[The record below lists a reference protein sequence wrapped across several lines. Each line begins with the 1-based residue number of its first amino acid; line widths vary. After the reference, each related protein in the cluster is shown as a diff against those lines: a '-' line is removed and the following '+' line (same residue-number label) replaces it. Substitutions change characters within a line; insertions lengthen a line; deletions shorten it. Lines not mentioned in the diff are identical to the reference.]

1 MRNLFLVISA
11 IISVFTVAFSQN
23 TKGGAAE
30 NTNPKASTTGNVY
43 ALIVGV
49 SDYQYSETYDPLQ
62 FADVDGRVFY
72 NYMVSSNGGKIPKEN
87 IDTLFNDDAT
97 ASAVLTKIDEF
108 IERVK
113 PNDIFYFYFS
123 GHGDAVNAE
132 YPVLLP
138 FDAPPSRGGK
148 EKNHYRTGLTV
159 LQITTIKNMFKDIQL
174 KGARVIF
181 ISDACRTN
189 ELAGGIQGNV
199 DVFKS
204 IMDEDAGEL
213 RFTSCSANQVSF
225 EGPQWG
231 GGRGLFSY
239 HLVNGL
245 RGMADRS
252 PVDNEITVRELNF
265 YLTEMVEN
273 QTLDSLENMPRQIP
287 QMNCS
292 NRWINCDRLVL
303 NKVTQ
308 KEKDKV
314 TLEIKNSTN
323 ASDLIA
329 AKGKGVHLAAEMKA
343 IGKGDLYSEF
353 LKRIKANS
361 FLGAEGAYGVYETI
375 SADTVIPESLRKEF
389 KNMLSNYLLTSV
401 NKVINA
407 YLNASKN
414 HKVYTKEYF
423 LNAYDELKLF
433 SELSPTYHY
442 NKSVIDANLLFLEG
456 HSYYTSQKTSELL
469 YGLSRIDS
477 ALVLNPDAAYLYNI
491 KGILEQVLHQYN
503 KAKASFKK
511 GMELAPNWIYPI
523 TNVGII
529 YNILNQKDSTMS
541 YYLKSLSLDSNY
553 SRTYSII
560 ARGYKRFNDLD
571 SAYYYA
577 YKGLEIDPLDP
588 ETLVL
593 LGNLK
598 NSENKYSEALKFYYK
613 AIAADSMYVDAYA
626 GALVTH
632 VDSFVDQNDS
642 LEYYMSKMLYTDVT
656 NPATYIS
663 IADLLVSLDQYS
675 VAKDYYEYAIEFDSL
690 NTDAWNGLGYV
701 YYKKESYDTAIG
713 ILTYSTMLDS
723 NYALTHNLLG
733 LSYFRKNDNASAL
746 LSILKAHEIDP
757 WSEKY
762 TYSAGYLYYSLGD
775 FQNAIIFYKKNFE
788 QANRDLDVYYELLK
802 CYAQLNNQNEAISYL
817 RLGIKIAPD
826 KFIYSEMKK
835 EVDLKNLKKN
845 KEYKKILKG
854 IKKAEKSKKKA

>member
-1 MRNLFLVISA
+1 MRNLFLLVIS
-11 IISVFTVAFSQN
+11 IFTVFTTTFSQN
-23 TKGGAAE
+23 TKGGSAE
-30 NTNPKASTTGNVY
+30 NTNPKSTTGDVY

-49 SDYQYSETYDPLQ
+49 SDYQYTETYDPLQ

-108 IERVK
+108 IHRVK

-174 KGARVIF
+174 KGAKVIF

-189 ELAGGIQGNV
+189 ELAGGSQGNI

-213 RFTSCSANQVSF
+213 RLTSCSANQVSF

-245 RGMADRS
+245 KGMADRS
-252 PVDNEITVRELNF
+252 PEDNRITVRELNN
-265 YLTEMVEN
+265 YLTEMVEA
-273 QTLDSLENMPRQIP
+273 QTYDTLEMLPRQIP

-292 NRWINCDRLVL
+292 NRWSNCEYLVL
-303 NKVTQ
+303 NSVTKAE
-308 KEKDKV
+308 KEKVK
-314 TLEIKNSTN
+314 LEIKNSTN

-329 AKGKGVHLAAEMKA
+329 AKGKGVHLAVEMKA
-343 IGKGDLYSEF
+343 IGKGDVYNEF

-361 FLGAEGAYGVYETI
+361 FLGADGAYGVYETI
-375 SADTVIPESLRKEF
+375 SADTIIPEPLKIEF

-423 LNAYDELKLF
+423 VNAHNELKLF

-456 HSYYTSQKTSELL
+456 HSYYTSQKTNELL

-491 KGILEQVLHQYN
+491 KGILEQSLHQYN
-503 KAKASFKK
+503 TAKASFKK

-560 ARGYKRFNDLD
+560 ARGYERFNDLD
-571 SAYYYA
+571 SAYFYA
-577 YKGLEIDPLDP
+577 IKGLEKDPLDP

-593 LGNLK
+593 LGDLK
-598 NSENKYSEALKFYYK
+598 RSEKKYDEALNFYYR
-613 AIAADSMYVDAYA
+613 ATSVDSMYVDAYA

-632 VDSFVDQNDS
+632 VESYVDQSDS
-642 LEYYMSKMLYTDVT
+642 LEFYITKMLHTDIT
-656 NPATYIS
+656 NPSTYIS
-663 IADLLVSLDQYS
+663 IADLLLSLDQYET
-675 VAKDYYEYAIEFDSL
+675 AEDYYEYAIGFDSL

-701 YYKKESYDTAIG
+701 YYKRGVYDTAIG
-713 ILTYSTMLDS
+713 VFTYSTMLDN
-723 NYALTHNLLG
+723 NYALTHHLLG
-733 LSYFRKNDNASAL
+733 LSYFQQKDYASSL
-746 LSILKAHEIDP
+746 LEILHAHEIDP
-757 WSEKY
+757 WSEIY
-762 TYSAGYLYYSLGD
+762 TYSVGYLYYLLEEYE
-775 FQNAIIFYKKNFE
+775 NAIVFYKKNFE
-788 QANRDLDVYYELLK
+788 QANHDVDVYLELVK
-802 CYAQLNNQNEAISYL
+802 CYAQLNKQDEALSYL
-817 RLGIKIAPD
+817 RLGLKIAPE
-826 KFIYSEMKK
+826 KFIYDDMKN
-835 EVDLKNLKKN
+835 EEGLKNLKKN
-845 KEYKKILKG
+845 KEYKKILRE
-854 IKKAEKSKKKA
+854 IKKAEKARKKA

>member
-1 MRNLFLVISA
+1 MRNLLLLVIL
-11 IISVFTVAFSQN
+11 ISTVFTTTFSQN
-23 TKGGAAE
+23 TKGGSAE
-30 NTNPKASTTGNVY
+30 NTNPKSTTGDVY

-49 SDYQYSETYDPLQ
+49 SDYQYSDTYDPLQ

-87 IDTLFNDDAT
+87 IDTLFNNDAT

-108 IERVK
+108 IDRVK

-174 KGARVIF
+174 KGAKVIF

-189 ELAGGIQGNV
+189 ELAGGSQGNI

-213 RFTSCSANQVSF
+213 RLTSCSANQVSF

-245 RGMADRS
+245 KGMADRA
-252 PVDNEITVRELNF
+252 PEDNRITVRELNN
-265 YLTEMVEN
+265 YLTEMVEA
-273 QTLDSLENMPRQIP
+273 QTYDTLEMMPRQIP

-292 NRWINCDRLVL
+292 NRWSNCEYLVL
-303 NKVTQ
+303 NSVT
-308 KEKDKV
+308 KAEKDKV
-314 TLEIKNSTN
+314 KLEIKNSTN
-323 ASDLIA
+323 VSELTA

-343 IGKGDLYSEF
+343 IGKGEVYNEF

-375 SADTVIPESLRKEF
+375 SADTIIPETLKKEF

-423 LNAYDELKLF
+423 VNAHSELKLF
-433 SELSPTYHY
+433 SELSPTYYY

-456 HSYYTSQKTSELL
+456 HSYYTSQKTTELL

-491 KGILEQVLHQYN
+491 KGILEQSLHQYS

-511 GMELAPNWIYPI
+511 GMELAPNWIYPV

-560 ARGYKRFNDLD
+560 ARGYERFNDLD
-571 SAYYYA
+571 SAYFYA
-577 YKGLEIDPLDP
+577 NKGLEKDPLDP

-593 LGNLK
+593 LGDLK
-598 NSENKYSEALKFYYK
+598 QSEKKYTEALNYYYK
-613 AIAADSMYVDAYA
+613 ATSVDSMYVDAYA

-632 VDSFVDQNDS
+632 VETYVDQSDS
-642 LEYYMSKMLYTDVT
+642 LEYYILKMLYTDVT
-656 NPATYIS
+656 NPSTYVS
-663 IADLLVSLDQYS
+663 IADLLVSLDQYPT
-675 VAKDYYEYAIEFDSL
+675 AEDYYELAIGFDSL
-690 NTDAWNGLGYV
+690 NTDAWNGLGFV

-733 LSYFRKNDNASAL
+733 LSYYQRKDYASAL
-746 LSILKAHEIDP
+746 LCLLKANEIDP

-762 TYSAGYLYYSLGD
+762 TFSVGYLYYLLND
-775 FQNAIIFYKKNFE
+775 FQNAIVFYKKNFE
-788 QANRDLDVYYELLK
+788 QANRDLDVYYELVK
-802 CYAQLNNQNEAISYL
+802 CYAQLNDQNQAISYL
-817 RLGIKIAPD
+817 RQGLVLAPD
-826 KFIYSEMKK
+826 RFSYTEMKN
-835 EVDLKNLKKN
+835 EEGLKNLKKN

-854 IKKAEKSKKKA
+854 LKKVESAKKK

>member
-1 MRNLFLVISA
+1 MRNLLLLVIL
-11 IISVFTVAFSQN
+11 ISTVFTTTFSQN
-23 TKGGAAE
+23 TKGGSAE
-30 NTNPKASTTGNVY
+30 NTNPKSTTGDVY

-49 SDYQYSETYDPLQ
+49 SDYQYSDTYDPLQ

-87 IDTLFNDDAT
+87 IDTLFNNDAT

-108 IERVK
+108 IDRVK

-174 KGARVIF
+174 KGAKVIF

-189 ELAGGIQGNV
+189 ELAGGSQGNI

-213 RFTSCSANQVSF
+213 RLTSCSANQVSF

-245 RGMADRS
+245 KGMADRA
-252 PVDNEITVRELNF
+252 PEDNRITVRELNN
-265 YLTEMVEN
+265 YLTEMVEA
-273 QTLDSLENMPRQIP
+273 QTYDTLEMMPRQIP

-292 NRWINCDRLVL
+292 NRWSNCEYLVL
-303 NKVTQ
+303 NSVT
-308 KEKDKV
+308 KAEKDKV
-314 TLEIKNSTN
+314 KLEIKNSTN
-323 ASDLIA
+323 VSELIA

-343 IGKGDLYSEF
+343 IGKGDVYNEF

-375 SADTVIPESLRKEF
+375 SADTIIPETLKKEF

-414 HKVYTKEYF
+414 HKVYTKAYF
-423 LNAYDELKLF
+423 LNAHSELKLF
-433 SELSPTYHY
+433 SELSPTYYY

-456 HSYYTSQKTSELL
+456 HSYYTSQKTTELL

-491 KGILEQVLHQYN
+491 KGILEQSLHQYN

-523 TNVGII
+523 TNVGVI

-560 ARGYKRFNDLD
+560 ARGYERFNDLD
-571 SAYYYA
+571 SAYFYA
-577 YKGLEIDPLDP
+577 NKGLGKDPLDP

-593 LGNLK
+593 LGDLK
-598 NSENKYSEALKFYYK
+598 RSEKKYTEALNYYYK
-613 AIAADSMYVDAYA
+613 ATSVDSMYVDAYA

-632 VDSFVDQNDS
+632 VESYVDQSDS
-642 LEYYMSKMLYTDVT
+642 LEYYILKMLYTDVT
-656 NPATYIS
+656 NPTTYVS
-663 IADLLVSLDQYS
+663 IADLLVSLDQFPT
-675 VAKDYYEYAIEFDSL
+675 AEDYYELAIGFDTL

-733 LSYFRKNDNASAL
+733 LSYFQQKDYASAL
-746 LSILKAHEIDP
+746 LCLIKANEIDP

-762 TYSAGYLYYSLGD
+762 TFSVGYLYYMLND
-775 FQNAIIFYKKNFE
+775 FQNAIVFYKKNFE
-788 QANRDLDVYYELLK
+788 QANRDLDVYYELVK

-817 RLGIKIAPD
+817 RQGLVLAPD
-826 KFIYSEMKK
+826 KFGYSEMKT
-835 EVDLKNLKKN
+835 EAGLKNLKKN

-854 IKKAEKSKKKA
+854 LKKAERAKKK